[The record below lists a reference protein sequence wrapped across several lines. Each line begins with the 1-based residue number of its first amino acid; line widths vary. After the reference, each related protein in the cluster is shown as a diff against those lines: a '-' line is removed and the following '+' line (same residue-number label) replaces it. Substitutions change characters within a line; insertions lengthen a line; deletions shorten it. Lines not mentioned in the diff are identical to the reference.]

1 MTVFTKNEIEKTFI
15 KMLNEKELS
24 EISVNDI
31 AAACEIN
38 RNTFYYHYSSISDLI
53 ESIIKKTV
61 DNSIKKFPST
71 DSFEECLIFAIS
83 TASENKRAIRHIYD
97 SASRPI
103 FERHLWELCDY
114 AVDNYLKSNSKSKKF
129 EPEELEV
136 IKGFFKNECF
146 GFTISWINEGMPS
159 DVIKK
164 IKQLGVLKKI
174 SKILK

>member
-15 KMLNEKELS
+15 AILNEKELS

-31 AAACEIN
+31 AAACGIN

-53 ESIIKKTV
+53 ESIIKQAV
-61 DNSIKKFPST
+61 DDSIKKFPST
-71 DSFEECLIFAIS
+71 DSFEDCLIFAINM
-83 TASENKRAIRHIYD
+83 ASKNKHAIRHIYD
-97 SASRPI
+97 SASRAI

-114 AVDNYLKSNSKSKKF
+114 AVDSYLRTNSKSKKIS
-129 EPEELEV
+129 PEEFEI

-146 GFTISWINEGMPS
+146 GFTISWINDGMPN
-159 DVIKK
+159 DVVKK